1 MKSDDQKKLD
11 ELLKVDGGLNDWE
24 VEFLESLDKQRLRTL
39 SEKQLIKLD
48 QIYCR
53 VILEIPEDE
62 DE

>member
-11 ELLKVDGGLNDWE
+11 ELLDVEEGLNTWE
-24 VEFLESLDKQRLRTL
+24 IEFLESLDNQRLRTL
-39 SEKQLIKLD
+39 SVKQLTKLD
-48 QIYCR
+48 QIYRR